1 MDIKEKNRM
10 RIVLTAVL
18 IFISFF
24 VASFF
29 LPLQKIFAAGIAEND
44 FDKTDVM
51 TDLESSTVGGK
62 AFNVL
67 DYPKDLIGIRE
78 TSIINFVEY
87 CYNYRPHL
95 QHNYGLYVYVYNPK
109 EIVIDTKSVGNK
121 IQLAVSYNA
130 DGIPNDYEKFDL
142 KFCSKSEDKYKNRFY
157 KFRIVDRV
165 SVRDNMKIV
174 DRVNRDNRRYD
185 VSGVELVTYG
195 ERNATEYKVSGT
207 YQFTGYVAGYGA
219 DVNAESNLKSTVN
232 ELETIEL
239 DVKHTYYRT
248 GVSALGKGHQNQI
261 DIAYFSVD
269 NALLKKYGKLQKI
282 KAEWYEYKT
291 APIIITNKLD
301 IYNQFLPYVGKKI
314 SDYDSAIPISMYDKQ
329 KIQSASSSNYDYGWI
344 YNVKIRTLDSFET
357 RCNFLP
363 YWFYA
368 ENDDLTNYTLSG
380 KDLYKY
386 IEKYSKSNYS
396 GYLPIKTGKLNA
408 DLFLDTV
415 DNGRIRG
422 YNIAEIDSDNTF
434 NLLSYNDS
442 NSWWKRMSDYGFWSP
457 NLDDSYNDVKPIYS
471 VSDNDFS
478 GMDIENS
485 RNLLVN
491 VNDISDFEAYYNRS
505 KTNDKTTF
513 LLRFAATDYYSSML
527 YIRNNDWAVV
537 MGKDG
542 MIAQETVFFDF
553 DILQLTFNRDGVYHV
568 IPVVSS
574 PIDIVNDITPPLKNN
589 VFNWLA
595 LIITL
600 VILIIIY
607 IIFSPFINLVLSVIF
622 KAVAWVIC
630 LPFRLIA
637 KLFHLKKSDKSDK

>member
-24 VASFF
+24 AASFF

-248 GVSALGKGHQNQI
+248 GVSALGKGHQNELNTV
-261 DIAYFSVD
+261 YFNVS
-269 NALLKKYGKLQKI
+269 NEILKKYGKLQKI

-291 APIIITNKLD
+291 RPIVVLNNID
-301 IYNQFLPYVGKKI
+301 MYNEISLYVGKNIGLNNSDCQYMLIDKI
-314 SDYDSAIPISMYDKQ
+314 LGLEALKPQYNFVWNDGGKFSDIEIIGRREDFISYLFYTTEKNIFDCVVSSSDLFKYMENYTKSYHTGKIKVGSKELSADLFSDMVDSGRTRGYNLREIDSNDKFDMLSYDSVKNNWQ
-329 KIQSASSSNYDYGWI
+329 KFWDYGFFAPNTSGDFKDVVPI
-344 YNVKIRTLDSFET
+344 YEVTESDMSL
-357 RCNFLP
+357 
-363 YWFYA
+363 
-368 ENDDLTNYTLSG
+368 NDDLLKETLLISS
-380 KDLYKY
+380 KDINTLRDTY
-386 IEKYSKSNYS
+386 ENGVKSNEKTFLFRFAQTDYFSTELTYS
-396 GYLPIKTGKLNA
+396 NSAFVA
-408 DLFLDTV
+408 D
-415 DNGRIRG
+415 
-422 YNIAEIDSDNTF
+422 NIA
-434 NLLSYNDS
+434 Y
-442 NSWWKRMSDYGFWSP
+442 
-457 NLDDSYNDVKPIYS
+457 
-471 VSDNDFS
+471 
-478 GMDIENS
+478 
-485 RNLLVN
+485 
-491 VNDISDFEAYYNRS
+491 A
-505 KTNDKTTF
+505 
-513 LLRFAATDYYSSML
+513 
-527 YIRNNDWAVV
+527 
-537 MGKDG
+537 
-542 MIAQETVFFDF
+542 AQETVFFDF

-607 IIFSPFINLVLSVIF
+607 IIFSPFINPVLSVIF